1 MSAGA
6 RTAPRRLMGG
16 GREHRSSILV
26 AALSAAFGVVLLQ
39 VTEALATMIGA
50 ADMSQHGSA
59 RLALAIVAFVFI
71 AIAVYVGAIVTANTF
86 ATIIAGRTRTIALLR
101 LVGASSRTLRRAV
114 AGEGLR
120 VGIVG
125 ALAGALIG
133 TAISFGVLRAGVAQG
148 LIPDL
153 GYALFTPVIA
163 APVVIVVASTWLSS
177 WVGSRRVLA
186 VQPIQA
192 LGAAEESSYEAA
204 RRRPARN
211 AAALCLAVLGLVFLA
226 AGVAVGLVSPVG
238 VLVGLVGGL
247 LSFTGLILGSHLVM
261 PPVLRLTGVLG
272 GRSAPARL
280 AAANALRYPERSS
293 RATIG
298 LVIGVTLITMFAVAG
313 QSYQDMMHRAQ
324 EAQPELYQGEDQVVA
339 ATVAIFSVLI
349 GFSALI
355 AAVGMINN
363 LALSVLQRTREL
375 GLLRALGFTATQV
388 RRMILAESA
397 QMSLAAV
404 GLGLVLGIFYGWAG
418 AQSLLGWQGGV
429 GLIWPS
435 VPWPLVVACAVGAA
449 ALSLVASV
457 SPARRATTVSP
468 IVALAA
474 E

>member
-1 MSAGA
+1 MS
-6 RTAPRRLMGG
+6 APRRLMAG

-26 AALSAAFGVVLLQ
+26 AALSSAFGVVLLQ
-39 VTEALATMIGA
+39 VTDALATMIGA
-50 ADMSQHGSA
+50 DDVSGHGSVA
-59 RLALAIVAFVFI
+59 MALAIVAFVFI

-114 AGEGLR
+114 AGEGFR

-125 ALAGALIG
+125 AAAGALIG
-133 TAISFGVLRAGVAQG
+133 TGVSFTVLRISVARD

-153 GYALFTPVIA
+153 DYALVTPVVA
-163 APVVIVVASTWLSS
+163 APIVIVVLSTWLAS
-177 WVGSRRVLA
+177 WVGSHRVLN

-192 LGAAEESSYEAA
+192 LGAAQELSYDEA
-204 RRRPARN
+204 RHRPVRN
-211 AAALCLAVLGLVFLA
+211 ALALCLAALGLAFLA
-226 AGVAVGLVSPVG
+226 GGVAVGLVSAVG
-238 VLVGLVGGL
+238 VLIGLIGGL
-247 LSFTGLILGSHLVM
+247 LSFTGLILGAHRVM
-261 PPVLRLTGVLG
+261 PPVLRLAARLTP
-272 GRSAPARL
+272 RSAASRL

-324 EAQPELYQGEDQVVA
+324 EAQPELYQGVDQVVA
-339 ATVAIFSVLI
+339 VTVAIFSVLI

-355 AAVGMINN
+355 AAVGMVNN

-388 RRMILAESA
+388 RQMILAESA
-397 QMSLAAV
+397 QMTIAAV
-404 GLGLVLGIFYGWAG
+404 GLGLVLGVFYGWAG
-418 AQSLLGWQGGV
+418 AQSLLGWQDGV

-435 VPWPLVVACAVGAA
+435 VPWLLVVACVVGAA
-449 ALSLVASV
+449 ALTLVASV

-474 E
+474 D